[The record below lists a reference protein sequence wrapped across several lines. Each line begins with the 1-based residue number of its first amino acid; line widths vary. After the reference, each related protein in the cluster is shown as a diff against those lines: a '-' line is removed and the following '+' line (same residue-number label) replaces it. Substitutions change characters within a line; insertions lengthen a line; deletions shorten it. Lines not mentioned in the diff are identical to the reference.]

1 MTNLRLFIKVW
12 FQNRR
17 AKWRKSEKS
26 PNCKESPGGHNMGK
40 QRSSQEGGESSS
52 QASNSSDDEA
62 DNDEFGSEAG
72 DGGVE
77 DVDDELDEGPRRV
90 KPSGKAADMSKTEAR
105 EELNQNGAVKKGKI
119 FHSISSL
126 LQPESS
132 ANSSSPSA
140 NLGLVMQSNFQ
151 QYHQHN
157 HGQNSVNIFEF
168 NRSLLSKYHQSLV
181 AANAGNNPVSSK
193 ENMYA
198 LKT

>member
-1 MTNLRLFIKVW
+1 
-12 FQNRR
+12 
-17 AKWRKSEKS
+17 
-26 PNCKESPGGHNMGK
+26 MGK

-52 QASNSSDDEA
+52 QASNSSDDEV

-90 KPSGKAADMSKTEAR
+90 KPSGKAAEMSKAEAR
-105 EELNQNGAVKKGKI
+105 EEQNGAAKKGKI

-132 ANSSSPSA
+132 ANSSSPSSA

-181 AANAGNNPVSSK
+181 AANASNNPVSSK